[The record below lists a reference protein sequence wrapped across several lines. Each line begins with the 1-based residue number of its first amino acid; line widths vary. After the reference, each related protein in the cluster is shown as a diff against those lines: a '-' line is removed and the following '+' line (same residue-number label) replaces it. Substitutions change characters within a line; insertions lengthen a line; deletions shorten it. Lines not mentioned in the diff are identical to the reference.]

1 MSLQKQFWIWIAL
14 FAFTILALWVFRGI
28 LLPFVVGMG
37 LAYLLNPAVEW
48 LDNHHFSRFW
58 ATSIVMVVVVVLVVG
73 AFLLV
78 VPLVVPQVIS
88 LGQLLPGY
96 VSELQKLVNQWLP
109 ELHAYLGDE
118 QFARFENSLSD
129 LLRSGVSIA
138 GNLTA
143 QVMQSGLTM
152 LNALGLLI
160 VTPVVA
166 FYLLL
171 DWDKLTKTID
181 DLLPRAHREEIQ
193 SVLGDID
200 RAMAG
205 VIRGQGSVVLLLAAF
220 YGISLSLAQLNFG
233 LAIGVAA
240 GLLSFV
246 PYIGFL
252 VGFVLSVGVA
262 LVQFWPD
269 GLMVGLIVGIF
280 LVGQFLEGNVLY
292 PKFVG
297 SSIGVHPVWLMFS
310 LFAVGI
316 LFGFVGLLLA
326 VPFVAI
332 AGVLV
337 RFAIRKYREGPLYKD
352 GEDVPELV
360 DMISETG
367 PDDSAEQSS

>member
-14 FAFTILALWVFRGI
+14 LGFTVLALWVFRSI
-28 LLPFVVGMG
+28 LLPFVVGLG
-37 LAYLLNPAVEW
+37 LAYLLNPAVDW
-48 LDNHHFSRFW
+48 LAKHRFPRFW
-58 ATSIVMVVVVVLVVG
+58 ATSIVMAIVVVVVVG

-78 VPLVVPQVIS
+78 VPLVIPQVIS

-96 VSELQKLVNQWLP
+96 VSQLQKLINQWLP

-143 QVMQSGLTM
+143 QVMQSGLTI

-171 DWDKLTKTID
+171 DWEKLTGTID
-181 DLLPRAHREEIQ
+181 NLLPRAHRDEIRY
-193 SVLGDID
+193 VLGEID

-205 VIRGQGSVVLLLAAF
+205 VVRGQGSVVLLLAAY
-220 YGISLSLAQLNFG
+220 YGIALSLAQLNFG
-233 LAIGVAA
+233 LAIGVTA

-252 VGFVLSVGVA
+252 VGFVLSMGVA
-262 LVQFWPD
+262 LVQFWPN
-269 GLMVGLIVGIF
+269 GWLVGLILGIF
-280 LVGQFLEGNVLY
+280 LVGQFIEGNILY

-332 AGVLV
+332 TGVLV
-337 RFAIRKYREGPLYKD
+337 RFAIRKYREGPLYND
-352 GEDVPELV
+352 GEPSGVAPVPAEPAE
-360 DMISETG
+360 IS
-367 PDDSAEQSS
+367 PVAEQ